1 MLMITMDIY
10 DFEPWSGAVD
20 TYNRINDAGLL
31 DTLDAELEMIYPDGI
46 SDVGLNDLLRY
57 DADYCYDLV
66 GLRSASAIREEI
78 EEAEEERDVAQSD
91 IDTMM
96 TDYNEE
102 AETMTEEEARD
113 LWESTYAEDI
123 DDLRSTV
130 DELNEKI
137 DELNDELENL

>member
-1 MLMITMDIY
+1 MLKITTDIY
-10 DFEPWSGAVD
+10 EFEPWSDAVT

-31 DTLDAELEMIYPDGI
+31 DTLDDELEFLYPDGI
-46 SDVGLNDLLRY
+46 SETGLNDLLRY

-66 GLRSASAIREEI
+66 GLRSESAIREEI

-137 DELNDELENL
+137 DELKDELENL

>member
-10 DFEPWSGAVD
+10 DFEPWSSAVD

-46 SDVGLNDLLRY
+46 SETGLNDLLRY

-66 GLRSASAIREEI
+66 GLRSESAIREEI

-102 AETMTEEEARD
+102 AEAMTEEEARD

>member
-10 DFEPWSGAVD
+10 DFEPWSDAVD

-66 GLRSASAIREEI
+66 GLRSESAIREEI

-137 DELNDELENL
+137 DELKDELENL

>member
-20 TYNRINDAGLL
+20 TYNRIHDAGLL

-66 GLRSASAIREEI
+66 GLRSESAIREEI
-78 EEAEEERDVAQSD
+78 EEAEDERDTAQSD
-91 IDTMM
+91 IDMMM

-123 DDLRSTV
+123 DDLRSAV

>member
-1 MLMITMDIY
+1 MMRVIKASSDI
-10 DFEPWSGAVD
+10 FSQ
-20 TYNRINDAGLL
+20 
-31 DTLDAELEMIYPDGI
+31 
-46 SDVGLNDLLRY
+46 Y

-66 GLRSASAIREEI
+66 GLRSESAIREEI

-137 DELNDELENL
+137 DELKDELENL

>member
-10 DFEPWSGAVD
+10 DFEPWSDAVD